1 MACYVFRINY
11 NEHYKTIR
19 SELLNNKLRQ
29 GWGAGGMGVDQD
41 FKSFKVAWRSNW
53 GKKDG
58 SDSLIEKRY
67 RNIKIMTEI
76 KQGDYI
82 IIPKISTK
90 DDFVCKSFVVAKCK
104 NGYKFKTLEKINDF
118 GHYIEVEILF
128 SCRYDMNIDSQT
140 ISSKFRAYQSPL
152 NRVLNED
159 FEHAVDNLVK
169 KHDETPD
176 VFEKESSDLMTMI
189 DIETR
194 EHREKYLKYT
204 VEALRNLNNH
214 KFEDIIAELF
224 EKNGYLVVGKNRYDG
239 DGGDVDI
246 IFEAYNRN
254 TLMHNIYEI
263 CELES
268 PRIHVQA
275 KKKKGIDL
283 DDIDGVKQLIKMR
296 DDEDIEK
303 NSIYI
308 LISLVDYFTEDT
320 KIEADNNGII
330 LINGITFAS
339 LLVRYGIEVEISR

>member
-29 GWGAGGMGVDQD
+29 GWGAGGMDVDQD

-53 GKKDG
+53 DKKDG

-90 DDFVCKSFVVAKCK
+90 DDFVCRSFVVAKCK
-104 NGYKFKTLEKINDF
+104 NGYKFETLEKINDF
-118 GHYIEVEILF
+118 GHYLEVDILF
-128 SCRYDMNIDSQT
+128 SCRYDMDIDSQT

-152 NRVLNED
+152 NRVKVED
-159 FEHAVDNLVK
+159 FENAVDRLIN
-169 KHDETPD
+169 KHKETPD
-176 VFEKESSDLMTMI
+176 MFDNECPDLISMI
-189 DIETR
+189 DIGTR
-194 EHREKYLKYT
+194 EKREGYLKHI
-204 VEALRNLNNH
+204 VDALRNLNNH

-224 EKNGYLVVGKNRYDG
+224 EKNGYLVVGNNRYDR
-239 DGGDVDI
+239 DGGDIDI

-268 PRIHVQA
+268 PHIHVQA

-283 DDIDGVKQLIKMR
+283 DDINGVKQLIKMR
-296 DDEDIEK
+296 DDEVIEK

-320 KIEADNNGII
+320 KIEANKNGII